1 MLTCAHP
8 LSVGGDTMV
17 LLVTVRGMIFQLA
30 PDTGHTAVPDD
41 ACSAVRVRVNIRNI

>member
-1 MLTCAHP
+1 MRSPPESGWRH
-8 LSVGGDTMV
+8 DV